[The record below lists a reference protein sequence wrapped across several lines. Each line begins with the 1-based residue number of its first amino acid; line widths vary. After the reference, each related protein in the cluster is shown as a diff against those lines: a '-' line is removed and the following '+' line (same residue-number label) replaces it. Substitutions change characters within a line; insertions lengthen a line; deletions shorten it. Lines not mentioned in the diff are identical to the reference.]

1 MNTILPDIVCCS
13 LFPSVEA
20 CGAVYLSHMLHPE
33 LPSHPQSPKAL
44 CRLPSLTLRGTV
56 YSWVNLGLSLLDL
69 SLANGQE
76 ELAEPVQQFQ
86 SINKQSKGNE
96 GRYYFM
102 TAIIVFSP
110 KVVNTPG

>member
-13 LFPSVEA
+13 LFPSVQA

-33 LPSHPQSPKAL
+33 LPSHPQSPKAPG
-44 CRLPSLTLRGTV
+44 RLPSLTLRGTV

-76 ELAEPVQQFQ
+76 EPAEPVQQFQ

-110 KVVNTPG
+110 KVVNTRG